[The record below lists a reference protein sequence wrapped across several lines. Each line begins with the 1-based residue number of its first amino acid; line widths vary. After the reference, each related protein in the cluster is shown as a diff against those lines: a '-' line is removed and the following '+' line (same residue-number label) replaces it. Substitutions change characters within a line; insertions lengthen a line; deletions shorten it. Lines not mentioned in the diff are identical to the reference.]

1 MGEMLRQLSRRY
13 DLTPLRLALCAGLM
27 LCAAGL
33 SWRLGLGGTAGTLV
47 LFVVYFQLAR
57 REWTMPSPGH
67 ARLWGAVYGALLS
80 AALTVGRLVRGVTT
94 MRGGPDV
101 NYIEWEGLKD
111 FVVYL
116 PLAVL
121 LWLAFLQLRRVLRAH
136 ALAGP
141 ERKSGRRC
149 FLLAWGVIFV
159 CWVPYLLAFWPAGLM
174 GDGALTLESAL
185 TPGVPDGNHWVV
197 LYILT
202 LRFFVWLASL
212 FGGSV
217 SVGLCLYAVAQSLAL
232 SATCAVVVWRLW
244 RLGVPGLAVIAA
256 AVMYAF
262 SGFFASYGM
271 VTWKDTLFSAAVVL
285 LALQLWKIAVQTAL
299 PTPGQTAAFAGTML
313 FLCFWR
319 NNGLYLVLPT
329 LVVLAVVL
337 RRRGVRLLAA
347 GLAVVLL
354 TLGVQ
359 GPGYDALGI
368 EKDSLTESVSI
379 PLQQMAATICAD
391 RPLTE
396 EQSDFL
402 YALIPEKTWKEN
414 YSPCLSDDL
423 KTSLDPALLQ
433 ENFGQFLTVW
443 AQLLP
448 ANLDVYVEAYL
459 MQTTGFWMPGSWRG
473 WYYEYYTG
481 VDDVFDRGI
490 RSVDWFAQLTGHGVQ
505 DILESFTRFVSSG
518 TMVWVFLACFFFCLA
533 KPKGRRKADLLM
545 LTPFL
550 FSWLTLMIS
559 TPIAQSYRYLLMLP
573 LALPLFCVTFVHDR
587 QLSDRA

>member
-1 MGEMLRQLSRRY
+1 MSNV
-13 DLTPLRLALCAGLM
+13 LTQAFVYLLLLGVGYGFKRAGIFRVEDSAFLKSVI
-27 LCAAGL
+27 L
-33 SWRLGLGGTAGTLV
+33 
-47 LFVVYFQLAR
+47 YI
-57 REWTMPSPGH
+57 TMP
-67 ARLWGAVYGALLS
+67 ATAV
-80 AALTVGRLVRGVTT
+80 
-94 MRGGPDV
+94 
-101 NYIEWEGLKD
+101 NGLKD
-111 FVVYL
+111 LELQPSF
-116 PLAVL
+116 
-121 LWLAFLQLRRVLRAH
+121 LW
-136 ALAGP
+136 
-141 ERKSGRRC
+141 C
-149 FLLAWGVIFV
+149 FLTGFV
-159 CWVPYLLAFWPAGLM
+159 TCTVLM
-174 GDGALTLESAL
+174 
-185 TPGVPDGNHWVV
+185 
-197 LYILT
+197 
-202 LRFFVWLASL
+202 
-212 FGGSV
+212 
-217 SVGLCLYAVAQSLAL
+217 
-232 SATCAVVVWRLW
+232 
-244 RLGVPGLAVIAA
+244 
-256 AVMYAF
+256 
-262 SGFFASYGM
+262 
-271 VTWKDTLFSAAVVL
+271 
-285 LALQLWKIAVQTAL
+285 
-299 PTPGQTAAFAGTML
+299 
-313 FLCFWR
+313 
-319 NNGLYLVLPT
+319 
-329 LVVLAVVL
+329 
-337 RRRGVRLLAA
+337 AA

-423 KTSLDPALLQ
+423 KTSLDPDLLQ